1 MYQFVVFL
9 HIFGALVFFMGHG
22 ASAFM
27 AVNLRGEQNMDRIRT
42 LLNLSA
48 TSLNVMFLGL
58 LMLLLAGIAAGFMG
72 KWWPQGWIWA
82 ALILMIFLIGWMGFY
97 ARRHYIPLRKALGI
111 TYRGVPGD
119 PTPANPEEITR
130 LVNAAR
136 PMMLMVGGM
145 SITAVILFL
154 MVFKPF

>member
-1 MYQFVVFL
+1 MYRWVVFL

-27 AVNLRGEQNMDRIRT
+27 AVNLRGEQNTDRIRT

-72 KWWPQGWIWA
+72 KWWSQGWIWA
-82 ALILMIFLIGWMGFY
+82 ALILMILLIGWMGFY

-119 PTPANPEEITR
+119 STPASPEEITR
-130 LVNAAR
+130 LVNATR

-145 SITAVILFL
+145 SIAAVILFL